1 MPKSWCSSR
10 LALLG
15 SSGSR
20 NAASLANISPLRGLR
35 KGLQRHTST
44 GIVSGGAATRG
55 IESVLAQFKGGR

>member
-1 MPKSWCSSR
+1 